1 MSTKDTEVRAL
12 MHTLKISKEE
22 AEELYDFDHNK
33 ISNDIADNLTAKAK
47 ANIRPYEQ
55 SKPTKT
61 VTTRKGKV
69 SEEKKFILGN
79 VKTMLERMECT
90 DINISTRF
98 ETEINFIFNE
108 NNYTIK
114 LLKHKKVQK

>member
-1 MSTKDTEVRAL
+1 MSTRDTEVRAL

-33 ISNDIADNLTAKAK
+33 INNNIADNLGKKAK

-61 VTTRKGKV
+61 VTTRERKV
-69 SEEKKFILGN
+69 NEEKKYLLGN
-79 VKTMLERMECT
+79 IKSVLERIECT
-90 DINISTRF
+90 DINTKT

-108 NNYTIK
+108 NKYTIK
-114 LLKHKKVQK
+114 LTKHKKAQN

>member
-1 MSTKDTEVRAL
+1 MSTKDTEIRAL

-33 ISNDIADNLTAKAK
+33 INNDIADNLDKKAK

-61 VTTRKGKV
+61 VTTRERKV
-69 SEEKKFILGN
+69 NEEKKFILEN
-79 VKTMLERMECT
+79 VKSVLERIECT
-90 DINISTRF
+90 DINTKT
-98 ETEINFIFNE
+98 ETEIKFIFNE
-108 NNYTIK
+108 NKYTIK
-114 LLKHKKVQK
+114 LTKHKKVQN